1 MGFNIKIQGKGRLI
15 FSSHFFPSKLYD
27 FLQNIDRKQSLFSW
41 GWSHHLTIFHFPW
54 AWRSPDDDRIDV
66 VVNLG
71 ENYHVSLPL
80 AGSKQSFSQVD
91 MFLQIR
97 LNYLSVASK
106 WFVIFIFILFF
117 SFFFGWM
124 NAVAE
129 SCSWC
134 ILGLIWK
141 LNFFWVQIHVL
152 CKVVFV
158 SSDILLT
165 MYH

>member
-117 SFFFGWM
+117 SFFFWVDECRSRIMFLVHLGPDL
-124 NAVAE
+124 E
-129 SCSWC
+129 IEFFLGSDTCS
-134 ILGLIWK
+134 L
-141 LNFFWVQIHVL
+141 
-152 CKVVFV
+152 
-158 SSDILLT
+158 
-165 MYH
+165 